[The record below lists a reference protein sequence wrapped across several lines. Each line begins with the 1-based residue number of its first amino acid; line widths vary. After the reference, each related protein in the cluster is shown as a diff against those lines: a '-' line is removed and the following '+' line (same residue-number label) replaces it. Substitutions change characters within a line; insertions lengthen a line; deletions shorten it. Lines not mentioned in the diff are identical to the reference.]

1 VCDSSG
7 FGGGSGFGGEG
18 RQALVLTVLG
28 ARGTTAMTSQE
39 KTSNGQPSSTT
50 FGISHSELDKRTSVI
65 SVEGELDLSTAPRL
79 KWMLVDALEG
89 GHSLLVV
96 DLTSAT
102 FMDSTALGVLIAV
115 KRRLE
120 GDARMAIVC
129 VRENV
134 LKIFEFAGM
143 DGVFAIFPTIDEALA
158 YARGREARAS

>member
-1 VCDSSG
+1 MCDSSG

-129 VRENV
+129 VR
-134 LKIFEFAGM
+134 
-143 DGVFAIFPTIDEALA
+143 
-158 YARGREARAS
+158 